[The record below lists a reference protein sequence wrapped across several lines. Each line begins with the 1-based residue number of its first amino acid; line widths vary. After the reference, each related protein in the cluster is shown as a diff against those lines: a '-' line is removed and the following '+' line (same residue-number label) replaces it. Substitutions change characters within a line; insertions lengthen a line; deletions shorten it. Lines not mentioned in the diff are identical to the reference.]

1 MDHELGGINLIR
13 WQGRR
18 NRRAKAGVSIW
29 AVFLATC
36 ALVGCST
43 LTAQVFGLLPWS
55 GLFAP
60 VPALLVLAAVSTQLV
75 AVGRAAL
82 VWLKG

>member
-43 LTAQVFGLLPWS
+43 LNAQVFGLLSWS